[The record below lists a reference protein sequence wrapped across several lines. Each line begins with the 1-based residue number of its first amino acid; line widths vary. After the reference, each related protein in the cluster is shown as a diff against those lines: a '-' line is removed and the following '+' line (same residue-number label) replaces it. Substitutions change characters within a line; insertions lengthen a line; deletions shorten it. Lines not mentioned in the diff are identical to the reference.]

1 MLPSRF
7 KAGSAEASGT
17 KEASSPEVV
26 PKLPPPDFPRLHLPI
41 QPPFPVMEAKSARE
55 LPESDQWL
63 YEPKW
68 DGFRC
73 LAFRSGK
80 EVALQSK
87 AGQPLTRYFPEL
99 VEALA
104 KLRAE
109 KFVID
114 SEIVIETDRHL
125 DFNALLQRVHP
136 AASRV
141 RRLSAE
147 TPAQMF
153 CFDLLVDEKGEL
165 LTAL

>member
-1 MLPSRF
+1 MPPSRF
-7 KAGSAEASGT
+7 RTGRVEASRA
-17 KEASSPEVV
+17 KKAASPEVM

-55 LPESDQWL
+55 LPEAGDWL

-80 EVALQSK
+80 EVVLQSK

-99 VEALA
+99 VETFA

-109 KFVID
+109 K
-114 SEIVIETDRHL
+114 
-125 DFNALLQRVHP
+125 
-136 AASRV
+136 
-141 RRLSAE
+141 
-147 TPAQMF
+147 
-153 CFDLLVDEKGEL
+153 
-165 LTAL
+165 